1 MNIHEYQAKE
11 LLQKFDV
18 ATTRGRVAA
27 TLDEAEQ
34 IARELGDIDIV
45 VKAQIHAGGRG
56 KGSFKDGFKGGVH
69 VRKTPDEVRDVA
81 AKMLGQI
88 LVTHQTGPAGR
99 LVNKLLVA
107 ESADI
112 AREIYFAVLLDR
124 ATAAPLIVAST
135 EGGVEIEA
143 VAAKSPEKI
152 IREPI
157 DPLAG
162 LQPYQARKLASQ
174 LGFESSQLKN
184 ASKLFEGLYR
194 TFIAYDCSM
203 IEVNPLVVT
212 NKGEVLALDAKFNFD
227 DNALYRHPE
236 IAAMRDVAEED
247 PREVEA
253 SKHGLNYIGLDGDIA
268 CLVNGAGLAMAT
280 MDIIKFYG
288 GEPANFLDVGGG
300 ATEEQVTEALK
311 ILIADKHVKAI
322 LVNIFGGIMKVDI
335 IAQGIINA
343 AKSVKLSVPLVVRL
357 EGTNVERGKQMLK
370 ESGLALIAADDLA
383 DAAQKVVTARNRNS
397 KSQIPNPK
405 FQLNSQIPI
414 PKWTLARNDA
424 IWKTAHFGSRTP
436 FYQTTTRTLANTEDA
451 RQLVRASRS
460 VAANWIEA
468 DEALSKKDFLMRQ
481 KFAQKK
487 QKRAAV
493 SCAYSTRFQR
503 RMRPVLATV
512 WQRKLASSRLSSL
525 RSSRNLATYDFSLC
539 AFFALRFCL
548 DLA

>member
-18 ATTRGRVAA
+18 ATTRGRVASS
-27 TLDEAEQ
+27 LDDAEQ
-34 IARELGDIDIV
+34 IARELGDVDIV

-56 KGSFKDGFKGGVH
+56 KGTFKNGFKGGVH
-69 VRKTPDEVRDVA
+69 IRRTPDQVRDVA
-81 AKMLGQI
+81 LKMLGQI

-99 LVNKLLVA
+99 KVNKLLVA

-124 ATAAPLIVAST
+124 ATAAPVIVAST

-162 LQPYQARKLASQ
+162 LQPFQTRKLAKQ
-174 LGFESSQLKN
+174 LSFEPSQLKS

-194 TFIAYDCSM
+194 TFVAYDCSM
-203 IEVNPLVVT
+203 VEVNPLVVT
-212 NKGEVLALDAKFNFD
+212 TKGEVLALDAKFNFD

-236 IAAMRDVAEED
+236 IAALRDIAEED

-253 SKHGLNYIGLDGDIA
+253 SKHGLNYIGLDGNIA

-300 ATEEQVTEALK
+300 ATEEQVTEAFK
-311 ILIADKHVKAI
+311 ILIADKKVKAI
-322 LVNIFGGIMKVDI
+322 LVNIFGGIMKCDI

-343 AKSVKLSVPLVVRL
+343 AKTLKLSVLLVVRL
-357 EGTNVERGKQMLK
+357 EGTNVEAGKKLIAD
-370 ESGLALIAADDLA
+370 SGLAVIAADDLA
-383 DAAQKVVTARNRNS
+383 DAAQKAV
-397 KSQIPNPK
+397 K
-405 FQLNSQIPI
+405 
-414 PKWTLARNDA
+414 
-424 IWKTAHFGSRTP
+424 
-436 FYQTTTRTLANTEDA
+436 
-451 RQLVRASRS
+451 
-460 VAANWIEA
+460 AAA
-468 DEALSKKDFLMRQ
+468 GKK
-481 KFAQKK
+481 
-487 QKRAAV
+487 
-493 SCAYSTRFQR
+493 
-503 RMRPVLATV
+503 
-512 WQRKLASSRLSSL
+512 
-525 RSSRNLATYDFSLC
+525 
-539 AFFALRFCL
+539 
-548 DLA
+548 

>member
-18 ATTRGRVAA
+18 ATTRGRVAS

-34 IARELGDIDIV
+34 IARKLGDVEVV

-56 KGSFKDGFKGGVH
+56 KGTFKNGFKGGVH
-69 VRKTPDEVRDVA
+69 VRKTPAEVRDVA

-88 LVTHQTGPAGR
+88 LVTHQTGPGGR
-99 LVNKLLVA
+99 TVNRVLVA

-124 ATAAPLIVAST
+124 ATAAPVIVAST

-143 VAAKSPEKI
+143 VAAKSPGKI

-162 LQPYQARKLASQ
+162 LQPFQTRKLAKQ
-174 LGFESSQLKN
+174 LGFESSQLKS

-194 TFIAYDCSM
+194 TFVAYDCSM
-203 IEVNPLVVT
+203 VEVNPLVLT
-212 NKGEVLALDAKFNFD
+212 TKGDVLALDAKFNFD

-236 IAAMRDVAEED
+236 IAAMRDVAQED

-253 SKHGLNYIGLDGDIA
+253 SKHGLNYIGLDGNIA

-300 ATEEQVTEALK
+300 ATEEQVTEAFK
-311 ILIADKHVKAI
+311 ILIADKKVKAI
-322 LVNIFGGIMKVDI
+322 LVNIFGGIMRCDI

-343 AKSVKLSVPLVVRL
+343 AKTLKLSVPLVVRL
-357 EGTNVERGKQMLK
+357 EGTNVEAGKKLIAD
-370 ESGLALIAADDLA
+370 SSLAVIAADDLA
-383 DAAQKVVTARNRNS
+383 DAAQKAV
-397 KSQIPNPK
+397 K
-405 FQLNSQIPI
+405 
-414 PKWTLARNDA
+414 
-424 IWKTAHFGSRTP
+424 
-436 FYQTTTRTLANTEDA
+436 
-451 RQLVRASRS
+451 
-460 VAANWIEA
+460 AAA
-468 DEALSKKDFLMRQ
+468 G
-481 KFAQKK
+481 
-487 QKRAAV
+487 KR
-493 SCAYSTRFQR
+493 
-503 RMRPVLATV
+503 
-512 WQRKLASSRLSSL
+512 
-525 RSSRNLATYDFSLC
+525 
-539 AFFALRFCL
+539 
-548 DLA
+548 

>member
-18 ATTRGRVAA
+18 ATTRGRVAS

-34 IARELGDIDIV
+34 ITRELGDIDIV

-56 KGSFKDGFKGGVH
+56 KGTFTNGFKGGVH
-69 VRKTPDEVRDVA
+69 VLKTPAEVRDVA
-81 AKMLGQI
+81 AKMLGEI

-99 LVNKLLVA
+99 KVNKVLVA

-124 ATAAPLIVAST
+124 ATAAPVIVAST

-157 DPLAG
+157 NPLVG
-162 LQPYQARKLASQ
+162 VQPFQTRKLAKQ
-174 LGFESSQLKN
+174 LGFESSQLKS

-203 IEVNPLVVT
+203 VEVNPLVVT
-212 NKGEVLALDAKFNFD
+212 RKGDVLALDAKFNFD

-236 IAAMRDVAEED
+236 IAALRDIAEED

-253 SKHGLNYIGLDGDIA
+253 SKHGLNYIGLDGNIA

-300 ATEEQVTEALK
+300 ATEEQVTEAFK
-311 ILIADKHVKAI
+311 ILIADKKVKAI
-322 LVNIFGGIMKVDI
+322 LVNIFGGIMKCDI

-343 AKSVKLSVPLVVRL
+343 AKTLKLSVPLVVRL
-357 EGTNVERGKQMLK
+357 EGTNVEAGKKLIAD
-370 ESGLALIAADDLA
+370 SGLAVIAADDLA
-383 DAAQKVVTARNRNS
+383 DAAQKAV
-397 KSQIPNPK
+397 
-405 FQLNSQIPI
+405 
-414 PKWTLARNDA
+414 
-424 IWKTAHFGSRTP
+424 
-436 FYQTTTRTLANTEDA
+436 E
-451 RQLVRASRS
+451 
-460 VAANWIEA
+460 AAEG
-468 DEALSKKDFLMRQ
+468 KK
-481 KFAQKK
+481 
-487 QKRAAV
+487 
-493 SCAYSTRFQR
+493 
-503 RMRPVLATV
+503 
-512 WQRKLASSRLSSL
+512 
-525 RSSRNLATYDFSLC
+525 
-539 AFFALRFCL
+539 
-548 DLA
+548 

>member
-18 ATTRGRVAA
+18 ATTRGRVAS
-27 TLDEAEQ
+27 TLDQAEQ
-34 IARELGDIDIV
+34 IAREFGDVDVV

-56 KGSFKDGFKGGVH
+56 KGTFTNGFKGGVH
-69 VRKTPDEVRDVA
+69 VRKTPPEVRDVVRKTPPEVRDVA

-88 LVTHQTGPAGR
+88 LVTHQTGPGGR
-99 LVNKLLVA
+99 QVNKVLVA

-112 AREIYFAVLLDR
+112 AREIYFAVLVDR
-124 ATAAPLIVAST
+124 ATAAPVIVAST

-162 LQPYQARKLASQ
+162 LQPFQTRKLAKQ
-174 LGFESSQLKN
+174 LGFESSQLKS

-203 IEVNPLVVT
+203 VEVNPLVVT
-212 NKGEVLALDAKFNFD
+212 AKGDVLALDAKFNFD

-236 IAAMRDVAEED
+236 IAALRDIAEED

-253 SKHGLNYIGLDGDIA
+253 SKHGLNYIGLDGNIA

-300 ATEEQVTEALK
+300 ATEEQVTEAFK
-311 ILIADKHVKAI
+311 ILIADKKVKAI
-322 LVNIFGGIMKVDI
+322 LVNIFGGIMKCDI

-343 AKSVKLSVPLVVRL
+343 AKTLKLSVPLVVRL
-357 EGTNVERGKQMLK
+357 EGTNVEKGKQLLK
-370 ESGLALIAADDLA
+370 ESGLALITADDLA
-383 DAAQKVVTARNRNS
+383 DAAQKAVKAARS
-397 KSQIPNPK
+397 K
-405 FQLNSQIPI
+405 
-414 PKWTLARNDA
+414 
-424 IWKTAHFGSRTP
+424 
-436 FYQTTTRTLANTEDA
+436 
-451 RQLVRASRS
+451 
-460 VAANWIEA
+460 
-468 DEALSKKDFLMRQ
+468 
-481 KFAQKK
+481 
-487 QKRAAV
+487 
-493 SCAYSTRFQR
+493 
-503 RMRPVLATV
+503 
-512 WQRKLASSRLSSL
+512 
-525 RSSRNLATYDFSLC
+525 
-539 AFFALRFCL
+539 
-548 DLA
+548 

>member
-1 MNIHEYQAKE
+1 MSSEVETSLILVSRIQRFLHLGMKEKSLPICLLQAIAICFLKSKAGRTGHRRSLPMNIHEYQAKE

-18 ATTRGRVAA
+18 ATTRGRVAS
-27 TLDEAEQ
+27 TLDQAEQ
-34 IARELGDIDIV
+34 IARELGDVEIV

-56 KGSFKDGFKGGVH
+56 KGTFTNGFKGGVH
-69 VRKTPDEVRDVA
+69 VRKTPADVRDVA

-88 LVTHQTGPAGR
+88 LVTHQTGSGGR
-99 LVNKLLVA
+99 AVNKVLVA

-124 ATAAPLIVAST
+124 TTAAPVIVAST

-157 DPLAG
+157 NPLAG
-162 LQPYQARKLASQ
+162 LQAFQTRKLAKQ

-184 ASKLFEGLYR
+184 ASRLFEGLYR

-203 IEVNPLVVT
+203 VEVNPLVLT
-212 NKGEVLALDAKFNFD
+212 TKGDVLALDAKFNFD

-253 SKHGLNYIGLDGDIA
+253 SKHGLNYIGLDGNIA

-300 ATEEQVTEALK
+300 ATEEQVTEAFK
-311 ILIADKHVKAI
+311 ILIADKKVKAI
-322 LVNIFGGIMKVDI
+322 LVNIFGGIMKCDI

-343 AKSVKLSVPLVVRL
+343 AKTLKLSVPLVVRL
-357 EGTNVERGKQMLK
+357 EGTNVEAGNKLIAD
-370 ESGLALIAADDLA
+370 SGLTVIAADDLA
-383 DAAQKVVTARNRNS
+383 DAAQKAV
-397 KSQIPNPK
+397 K
-405 FQLNSQIPI
+405 
-414 PKWTLARNDA
+414 
-424 IWKTAHFGSRTP
+424 
-436 FYQTTTRTLANTEDA
+436 
-451 RQLVRASRS
+451 
-460 VAANWIEA
+460 AAAGE
-468 DEALSKKDFLMRQ
+468 K
-481 KFAQKK
+481 
-487 QKRAAV
+487 
-493 SCAYSTRFQR
+493 
-503 RMRPVLATV
+503 
-512 WQRKLASSRLSSL
+512 
-525 RSSRNLATYDFSLC
+525 
-539 AFFALRFCL
+539 
-548 DLA
+548 

>member
-11 LLQKFDV
+11 LLKKFDV
-18 ATTRGRVAA
+18 ATTRGRVAS

-56 KGSFKDGFKGGVH
+56 KGTFTNGFKGGVH
-69 VRKTPDEVRDVA
+69 VLKTPAEVRDVA

-99 LVNKLLVA
+99 QVNKVLVA

-124 ATAAPLIVAST
+124 ATAAPVIVAST

-162 LQPYQARKLASQ
+162 LQPFQTRKLAKQ
-174 LGFESSQLKN
+174 LGFEPSQLKS

-203 IEVNPLVVT
+203 VEVNPLVVT
-212 NKGEVLALDAKFNFD
+212 KKGDVLALDAKFNFD
-227 DNALYRHPE
+227 DNAIYRHPE
-236 IAAMRDVAEED
+236 VGALRDIAEED

-253 SKHGLNYIGLDGDIA
+253 SKHGLNYIGLDGNIA

-300 ATEEQVTEALK
+300 ATEEQVTEAFK
-311 ILIADKHVKAI
+311 ILIADKKVKAI
-322 LVNIFGGIMKVDI
+322 LVNIFGGIMKCDI

-343 AKSVKLSVPLVVRL
+343 AKTLKLSVPLVVRL
-357 EGTNVERGKQMLK
+357 EGTNVEAGKKLIAD
-370 ESGLALIAADDLA
+370 SGLAVIAADDLA
-383 DAAQKVVTARNRNS
+383 DAAQKAV
-397 KSQIPNPK
+397 K
-405 FQLNSQIPI
+405 
-414 PKWTLARNDA
+414 
-424 IWKTAHFGSRTP
+424 
-436 FYQTTTRTLANTEDA
+436 
-451 RQLVRASRS
+451 
-460 VAANWIEA
+460 AAA
-468 DEALSKKDFLMRQ
+468 GKK
-481 KFAQKK
+481 
-487 QKRAAV
+487 
-493 SCAYSTRFQR
+493 
-503 RMRPVLATV
+503 
-512 WQRKLASSRLSSL
+512 
-525 RSSRNLATYDFSLC
+525 
-539 AFFALRFCL
+539 
-548 DLA
+548 

>member
-18 ATTRGRVAA
+18 ATTRGRVASSI
-27 TLDEAEQ
+27 DEAEQ
-34 IARELGDIDIV
+34 IARDLGDIDVV

-56 KGSFKDGFKGGVH
+56 KGVFKNGFKGGVH
-69 VRKTPDEVRDVA
+69 VRKTPEDVRDVA

-88 LVTHQTGPAGR
+88 LVTHQTGAAGR
-99 LVNKLLVA
+99 KVNKLLVA

-124 ATAAPLIVAST
+124 ATAAPVIVAST

-162 LQPYQARKLASQ
+162 LQPFQTRKLAKQ
-174 LGFESSQLKN
+174 LGFESSQLKS

-194 TFIAYDCSM
+194 TFVAYDCSM
-203 IEVNPLVVT
+203 VEVNPLVVT
-212 NKGEVLALDAKFNFD
+212 TKGDVLALDAKFNFD

-236 IAAMRDVAEED
+236 IAVLRDIAEED

-253 SKHGLNYIGLDGDIA
+253 SKHGLNYIGLDGNIA

-300 ATEEQVTEALK
+300 ATEEQVTEAFK
-311 ILIADKHVKAI
+311 ILIADKKVKAI
-322 LVNIFGGIMKVDI
+322 LVNIFGGIMKCDI

-343 AKSVKLSVPLVVRL
+343 AKTLKLSVPLVVRL
-357 EGTNVERGKQMLK
+357 EGTNVEAGKKLIAD
-370 ESGLALIAADDLA
+370 SGLAVIAADDLA
-383 DAAQKVVTARNRNS
+383 DAAREAVK
-397 KSQIPNPK
+397 
-405 FQLNSQIPI
+405 
-414 PKWTLARNDA
+414 
-424 IWKTAHFGSRTP
+424 
-436 FYQTTTRTLANTEDA
+436 
-451 RQLVRASRS
+451 
-460 VAANWIEA
+460 AAA
-468 DEALSKKDFLMRQ
+468 GKK
-481 KFAQKK
+481 
-487 QKRAAV
+487 
-493 SCAYSTRFQR
+493 
-503 RMRPVLATV
+503 
-512 WQRKLASSRLSSL
+512 
-525 RSSRNLATYDFSLC
+525 
-539 AFFALRFCL
+539 
-548 DLA
+548 